1 MPEKPNLP
9 DENVLRKT
17 VTHLGFSCF
26 LMASVIPSN
35 AAQHSEEL
43 TVDTRREK
51 PLSRR
56 GAFFRS
62 LAGSPTKP
70 LTHPLG
76 ASKIVMI
83 EVLCQLS
90 TASSE

>member
-1 MPEKPNLP
+1 MPEKPNLS
-9 DENVLRKT
+9 DEKIISCLEIENVLRKT
-17 VTHLGFSCF
+17 ATHLGFSCF

-56 GAFFRS
+56 GAFSVRWLVPPPS
-62 LAGSPTKP
+62 R
-70 LTHPLG
+70 
-76 ASKIVMI
+76 
-83 EVLCQLS
+83 
-90 TASSE
+90 